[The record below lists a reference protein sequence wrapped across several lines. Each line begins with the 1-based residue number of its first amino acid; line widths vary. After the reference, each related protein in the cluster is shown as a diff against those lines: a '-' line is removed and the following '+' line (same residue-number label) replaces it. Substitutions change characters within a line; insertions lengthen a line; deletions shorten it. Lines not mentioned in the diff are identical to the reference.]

1 MDERTR
7 SYLRGRFGDHYRRV
21 EVPPPPDAGDRE
33 WGHIPFTEGSGTTMI
48 RHQSW
53 VDVAG
58 GASLSDFLAREK
70 PRHVYYS
77 AGRYDD
83 PGASTMGE
91 KGWRGSDLIFDLD
104 ADHLPAVDPET
115 DDYADML
122 AACKDALVR
131 LLEFLEDDFGFDDP
145 TVVFS
150 GGRGYHVHVRDERVR
165 DLDRGDRREI
175 VEYVRGPDLAF
186 EDLVRREAVGG
197 MGMKNPTHKRS
208 LPTDGGW
215 GARVHDHLMELVEEI
230 RERPEEEALARL
242 REFDGIGEGKAGG
255 ILTNARENY
264 EGLAAGNVDVH
275 PAVVSLAKLL
285 FERALAEDAAPID
298 EPVTTDVNR
307 LIRLPG
313 SLHGGSGL
321 RVTPI
326 DREDLADFDP
336 LVDAVPE
343 TFQRHEIAVKVAEG
357 GRVDFGGDSF
367 TIAPGADT
375 VPEALGVFL
384 MARGRAEKAPE

>member
-1 MDERTR
+1 
-7 SYLRGRFGDHYRRV
+7 
-21 EVPPPPDAGDRE
+21 
-33 WGHIPFTEGSGTTMI
+33 
-48 RHQSW
+48 
-53 VDVAG
+53 
-58 GASLSDFLAREK
+58 
-70 PRHVYYS
+70 
-77 AGRYDD
+77 
-83 PGASTMGE
+83 MGE

-104 ADHLPAVDPET
+104 ADHLPSVDPET
-115 DDYADML
+115 DEYAEML
-122 AACKDALVR
+122 AACKEALVR
-131 LLEFLEDDFGFDDP
+131 LLAFLEDDFGFDEP

-150 GGRGYHVHVRDERVR
+150 GGRGYHVHVRDEQVR

-175 VEYVRGPDLAF
+175 AGYVRGPDLEF
-186 EDLVRREAVGG
+186 DDLVRREAVGG
-197 MGMKNPTHKRS
+197 MGMKNPTYKRS

-215 GARVHDHLMELVEEI
+215 GARVHDHLMALVDEIGEL
-230 RERPEEEALARL
+230 PEAEALARL
-242 REFDGIGEGKAGG
+242 REFDGIGEGKAGA
-255 ILTNARENY
+255 ILANARENY
-264 EGLAAGNVDVH
+264 DELAGGNVDVH